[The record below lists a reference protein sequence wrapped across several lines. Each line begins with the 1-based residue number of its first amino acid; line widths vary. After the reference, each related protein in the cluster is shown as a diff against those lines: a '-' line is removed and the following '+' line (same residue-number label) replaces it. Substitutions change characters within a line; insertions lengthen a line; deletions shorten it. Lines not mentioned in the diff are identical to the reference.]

1 MLSANGAKKLSN
13 KGTLTTLLKLIEDAA
28 NTGMEYVYLN
38 PDYYCHFLLTNP
50 KGKHALDELRNLG
63 YKICTNEHS
72 TLNTGI
78 KISWE

>member
-1 MLSANGAKKLSN
+1 MLSANDAKKLSN
-13 KGTLTTLLKLIEDAA
+13 KSTLTALQKLIEDAA

-38 PDYYCHFLLTNP
+38 PDPYCSFLLTNP

-63 YKICTNEHS
+63 YKIYADENS
-72 TLNTGI
+72 ILNTGI